1 VYPFTAR
8 RVVHSLS
15 SYTDVKEARSRVV
28 SVPVHSKK
36 SCSQL
41 ELLEFDE
48 GG

>member
-8 RVVHSLS
+8 TVVHSLS

-28 SVPVHSKK
+28 NAPVHSKK

-41 ELLEFDE
+41 ELLDVDE